1 MTSKVVL
8 PAISRAVVVPA
19 SDNPGDGDDGNE
31 PSPPP
36 QCLGPH
42 ISVLGAAFEV
52 DQDIGGSGGPPEL
65 GSALSNSAEQ
75 IKVGEVGMILRSD
88 KSWKYAK
95 LLRRTD
101 SEMEFIVDT
110 HGTREIVLKA
120 YYGKNIRRIP
130 PTEEGE
136 LDDGNEPGAASE
148 FLLTLQQSKKEV
160 FCDMATY
167 IPI

>member
-19 SDNPGDGDDGNE
+19 SDNPGDGDDGND

-36 QCLGPH
+36 QCLGPQH
-42 ISVLGAAFEV
+42 PVLGAAFEV
-52 DQDIGGSGGPPEL
+52 DQDI

-110 HGTREIVLKA
+110 QGTSEIVLKA
-120 YYGKNIRRIP
+120 YYGKYPANPTNRRGGTRLWQRTRRGIRVSSDTSAIQ
-130 PTEEGE
+130 EG
-136 LDDGNEPGAASE
+136 GI
-148 FLLTLQQSKKEV
+148 V
-160 FCDMATY
+160 
-167 IPI
+167 

>member
-1 MTSKVVL
+1 MTSKIVL
-8 PAISRAVVVPA
+8 PAISRDVVVPA

-42 ISVLGAAFEV
+42 LVLGAAFEV

-65 GSALSNSAEQ
+65 ASALSNSAEQ
-75 IKVGEVGMILRSD
+75 IKVGEVGMLLRSD

-110 HGTREIVLKA
+110 QGTSEIVLKA
-120 YYGKNIRRIP
+120 YYGNIRRIP

>member
-19 SDNPGDGDDGNE
+19 GDDDDGNE

-42 ISVLGAAFEV
+42 PVLGAAFEV

-110 HGTREIVLKA
+110 QGTSEIVLKA
-120 YYGKNIRRIP
+120 YYGISSVS
-130 PTEEGE
+130 GE
-136 LDDGNEPGAASE
+136 SHQQKRGNSM
-148 FLLTLQQSKKEV
+148 
-160 FCDMATY
+160 MATNQARH
-167 IPI
+167 PSFF